1 MASAG
6 SRVGAKPALLSVDDD
21 PDVLRA
27 VQRDLRSRY
36 ARDYR
41 VLAAASGAEALDT
54 VRELRRRDDPLAL
67 MLVDQRMPV
76 MSGIDFL
83 AEAIEI
89 VPEAKRVLLTAY
101 ADTEAAIAAINRVGV
116 DHYILKPW
124 QPEEIYEVLD
134 DLLDDWQAGY
144 RPPYEGVTVVGLRW
158 SADAHRVRDFLARNR
173 VPYRWLELETNEEGQ
188 RLAGGAS
195 GAQTPLVVLPD
206 GRSLVRPDSAELGG
220 ALALFE
226 PVETPYFD
234 LLIVGA
240 GPAGLAA
247 AVYGASEGLAT
258 ALVER
263 EAPGGQAGQSSWIE
277 NYLGFHKGISGA
289 ELSRRAL
296 TQALRFAVKVISP
309 SEARS
314 ARVSGGYRIVRL
326 LDGSELSC
334 RALIIATGVSYQR
347 LDVPGARRLEGLG
360 VYYGASTT
368 EAQACASKD
377 VYIVGGGNSAGQATL
392 YFAEHAR
399 AVHLVVRKSSL
410 GASMSHYLVGQIEAT
425 PNVQVHTLSEIA
437 EVHGEDHLERVT
449 IRDNAADAYFNAD
462 AGGVFVF
469 IGALPYTDWLDGF
482 VARDARGFVP
492 TGPDMKNAGDTWKLA
507 REPFLLETSAPGVFA
522 VGDVRANA
530 IRRVASAVGEGSIAV
545 QFVHRYLASE

>member
-1 MASAG
+1 VA
-6 SRVGAKPALLSVDDD
+6 AKPALLTVDDD

-27 VQRDLRSRY
+27 VQRDLRTRY
-36 ARDYR
+36 AKDYR
-41 VLAAASGAEALDT
+41 VLAAASGAQALDT
-54 VRELRRRDDPLAL
+54 VRELEERGDPLAL
-67 MLVDQRMPV
+67 MLVDQRMPG
-76 MSGIDFL
+76 MSGIEFL
-83 AEAIEI
+83 AEAIQV
-89 VPEAKRVLLTAY
+89 VPESKRVLLTAY

-134 DLLDDWQAGY
+134 DLLDDWQAGS

-158 SADAHRVRDFLARNR
+158 SAEGHRIRDFLARNR
-173 VPYRWLELETNEEGQ
+173 VPYRWLEIETSEEAQ
-188 RLAGGAS
+188 RLAGGTS
-195 GAQTPLVVLPD
+195 DAQTPLVVLGD
-206 GRSLVRPDSAELGG
+206 GRSLVRPDSAALGE

-226 PVETPYFD
+226 PVDTPYFD

-296 TQALRFAVKVISP
+296 TQARRFEVKVISP
-309 SEARS
+309 AEARS
-314 ARVSGGYRIVRL
+314 ARVSGSYRMLRL
-326 LDGSELSC
+326 ADGSELSC
-334 RALIIATGVSYQR
+334 RALIIATGVSYRR
-347 LDVPGARRLEGLG
+347 LDVPGAQRLEGLG

-377 VYIVGGGNSAGQATL
+377 VFVVGGGNSAGQATL
-392 YFAEHAR
+392 YFADHAR
-399 AVHLVVRKSSL
+399 TVHLVVRRSSL

-425 PNVQVHTLSEIA
+425 PNVEVHTLSEIA
-437 EVHGEDHLERVT
+437 SVHGEDHIEGVT
-449 IRDNAADAYFNAD
+449 IRDNAADAYFKSP

-482 VARDARGFVP
+482 VARDRRGFVL
-492 TGPDMKNAGDTWKLA
+492 TGPDMKISGNAWNLA
-507 REPFLLETSAPGVFA
+507 REPFLLETSEPGVFA
-522 VGDVRANA
+522 IGDVRANA

-545 QFVHRYLASE
+545 QFVHRFLASG